1 MVDLKLVDYIK
12 RHLERGY
19 SEDELKKILKE
30 NEWDG
35 KEVNTAFKFLNS
47 KKTKREKPSKPLV
60 TKPTQGDQ
68 LRILKNFIVN
78 ARSKGIKDD
87 EIRSALLTKKWP
99 ENLVIQGFADL
110 RPAAKMPKPDMTKPK
125 KPRQPFNWKLLI
137 WYVVA
142 FIIATA
148 ILAGTIFV
156 YYYVVGLSDYTVTV
170 DGEALHGK
178 CLELNCSDMKQSA
191 LTYAQDN
198 LGTMFIIGA
207 IASLVIV
214 SAYAFLP
221 FRQVVLWV
229 VNSLYFIV
237 LAYIGYIWIGF
248 TGSL

>member
-47 KKTKREKPSKPLV
+47 KKSKKEKPTQPLV
-60 TKPTQGDQ
+60 TKPTKDDQ
-68 LRILKNFIVN
+68 LKILKNFIVN
-78 ARSKGIKDD
+78 ARSKGVKDN
-87 EIRSALLTKKWP
+87 EIRSALLAKKWP
-99 ENLVIQGFADL
+99 ENLVTQGFSDL
-110 RPAAKMPKPDMTKPK
+110 RPPTQMPKPAMPKPK
-125 KPRQPFNWKLLI
+125 NPRPPFNWKLFI

-148 ILAGTIFV
+148 ILSGTIFV

-198 LGTMFIIGA
+198 LGLMFIIGA
-207 IASLVIV
+207 IASLIIV

-229 VNSLYFIV
+229 VNSLYFIA
-237 LAYIGYIWIGF
+237 LAYIGYVWIRF